1 MLLIGA
7 VFVAVVAF
15 LFGLRVGIA
24 IGYRS
29 ERRRRALAD
38 AKVARLPARS

>member
-7 VFVAVVAF
+7 AVIAVVAF

-24 IGYRS
+24 LGYRG